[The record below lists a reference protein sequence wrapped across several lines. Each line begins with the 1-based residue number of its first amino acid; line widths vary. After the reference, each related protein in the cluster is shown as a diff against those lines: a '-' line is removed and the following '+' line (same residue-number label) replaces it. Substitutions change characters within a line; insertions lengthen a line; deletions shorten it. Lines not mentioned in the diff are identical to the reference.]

1 MSFRLIKLYHIRYH
15 FARPFFHCH
24 KHRRWR
30 IHLSEVIEM
39 LKQWLRR
46 TAALLLSAVTLVT
59 VAAAEQDPAPERHT
73 VTWLLQWALGDCLP
87 RGTLSLPAMLAL
99 YQSPAL
105 LSAQPQV
112 LAYMTEQQAEAP
124 APQEQTASPSPAAPA
139 VRQTAPRAALAFQD
153 NGVPSQTV
161 LIRNTAGYTVVRGV
175 CVKNASNK
183 TLDAAA
189 LAAEGFAARLTD
201 SAPQVLIL
209 HTHGSEAYIMPAG
222 QEYVSTGTCRTSDT
236 TKNVVRVGD
245 EIASVLSDY
254 GISVLHDRT
263 LYDDPLYEGAY
274 GRSVEGI
281 EAYLEKYPSISFILD
296 IHRDAVEDAQHRQYK
311 LVSQEDP
318 NAAQISFVMGSN
330 HDGWQ
335 ENLKLAIA
343 ISESITAEHPTVMRP
358 ITLRNSNYNQ
368 HKSLGS
374 MLVEVGAAGNS
385 LDEALNS
392 ARIFA
397 DSFASVLLTT
407 KA

>member
-1 MSFRLIKLYHIRYH
+1 MVKR
-15 FARPFFHCH
+15 
-24 KHRRWR
+24 
-30 IHLSEVIEM
+30 
-39 LKQWLRR
+39 WLRR
-46 TAALLLSAVTLVT
+46 GAALLLAAATLVT
-59 VAAAEQDPAPERHT
+59 VAAAADGRGDSAGQSAAR
-73 VTWLLQWALGDCLP
+73 WLLQWTMGSWLPPDGLSPATALALG
-87 RGTLSLPAMLAL
+87 
-99 YQSPAL
+99 QSPLL
-105 LSAQPQV
+105 LSARAEVAGFWEEPQPEEEDTGD
-112 LAYMTEQQAEAP
+112 TEASDTPAP
-124 APQEQTASPSPAAPA
+124 AAQVPLPAAADRP
-139 VRQTAPRAALAFQD
+139 ALAFLD

-161 LIRNTAGYTVVRGV
+161 KITNTAGYTVVRGV
-175 CVKNASNK
+175 CIKNASNK

-201 SAPQVLIL
+201 QAPQVLII
-209 HTHGSEAYIMPAG
+209 HTHGSEAYTMPEG
-222 QEYVSTGTCRTSDT
+222 QDYVSTGTCRTSDT
-236 TKNVVRVGD
+236 NKNVVRVGD
-245 EIASVLSDY
+245 EIASVLSEY

-281 EAYLEKYPSISFILD
+281 EAYQEKYPSLVFILD

-311 LVSQEDP
+311 LISQEDP
-318 NAAQISFVMGSN
+318 NAAQLSFIMGSN

-335 ENLKLAIA
+335 ENLKLAVAIA
-343 ISESITAEHPTVMRP
+343 ENIQADYPTVMRP

-397 DSFASVLLTT
+397 NAFARVALAT
-407 KA
+407 KAE

>member
-1 MSFRLIKLYHIRYH
+1 
-15 FARPFFHCH
+15 
-24 KHRRWR
+24 
-30 IHLSEVIEM
+30 M

-46 TAALLLSAVTLVT
+46 TAALLLSAVTLIT
-59 VAAAEQDPAPERHT
+59 VAAAAEQKGASDSSAAK
-73 VTWLLQWALGDCLP
+73 WLLQWALGDWLP
-87 RGTLSLPAMLAL
+87 SDGPSLPVWLAL

-105 LSAQPQV
+105 LTARPQV
-112 LAYMTEQQAEAP
+112 LSYLTEQQAET
-124 APQEQTASPSPAAPA
+124 QEAKATPETPVTDTPVVSPILQTP
-139 VRQTAPRAALAFQD
+139 RTALTFPD

-161 LIRNTAGYTVVRGV
+161 KITNPAGYTSVRGV
-175 CVKNASNK
+175 YIKNASNK

-189 LAAEGFAARLTD
+189 LASESFAAKLTD
-201 SAPQVLIL
+201 TAPQVLIL
-209 HTHGSEAYIMPAG
+209 HTHGSEAYTMPKG

-236 TKNVVRVGD
+236 TCSVVRIGD
-245 EIASVLSDY
+245 EIASVLSAY

-274 GRSVEGI
+274 TRSLEGI

-311 LVSQEDP
+311 LISQEDP

-335 ENLKLAIA
+335 ENLKLAAAVAEA
-343 ISESITAEHPTVMRP
+343 IKTDYPTVMRP

-385 LDEALNS
+385 LEEALNS

-397 DSFASVLLTT
+397 DGFAKVLLAT
-407 KA
+407 KS

>member
-1 MSFRLIKLYHIRYH
+1 
-15 FARPFFHCH
+15 
-24 KHRRWR
+24 
-30 IHLSEVIEM
+30 M

-46 TAALLLSAVTLVT
+46 TAALLLSAVTLIT
-59 VAAAEQDPAPERHT
+59 VAAAAEQNGANDSSAAK
-73 VTWLLQWALGDCLP
+73 WLLQWALGDWLP
-87 RGTLSLPAMLAL
+87 SDGPSLPVWLAL

-105 LSAQPQV
+105 LTARPQV
-112 LAYMTEQQAEAP
+112 LSYLTEQQAETQDAKATP
-124 APQEQTASPSPAAPA
+124 ETPVTDTPVVSPILQTP
-139 VRQTAPRAALAFQD
+139 RTALTFPD

-161 LIRNTAGYTVVRGV
+161 KITNPAGYTSVRGV
-175 CVKNASNK
+175 YIKNASNK

-189 LAAEGFAARLTD
+189 LASESFAAKLTD
-201 SAPQVLIL
+201 TAPKVLIL
-209 HTHGSEAYIMPAG
+209 HTHGSEAYTMPKG

-236 TKNVVRVGD
+236 TCSVVRIGD
-245 EIASVLSDY
+245 EIASVLSAY

-274 GRSVEGI
+274 TRSLEGI

-311 LVSQEDP
+311 LISQEDP

-335 ENLKLAIA
+335 ENLKLAVAVAEA
-343 ISESITAEHPTVMRP
+343 IKTDYPTVMRP

-368 HKSLGS
+368 HKSPGS

-385 LDEALNS
+385 LEEALNS

-397 DSFASVLLTT
+397 DGFAKVLLAT
-407 KA
+407 KSRP

>member
-1 MSFRLIKLYHIRYH
+1 MVKR
-15 FARPFFHCH
+15 
-24 KHRRWR
+24 
-30 IHLSEVIEM
+30 
-39 LKQWLRR
+39 WLRR
-46 TAALLLSAVTLVT
+46 GAALLLAAATLVT
-59 VAAAEQDPAPERHT
+59 VAAAADGRGDSAGQSAAR
-73 VTWLLQWALGDCLP
+73 WLLQWTMGSWLPPDGLSPATALALG
-87 RGTLSLPAMLAL
+87 
-99 YQSPAL
+99 QSPLL
-105 LSAQPQV
+105 LSARAEVAGFWEEPQPEEEDTGD
-112 LAYMTEQQAEAP
+112 TEASDTPAP
-124 APQEQTASPSPAAPA
+124 AAQVPLPAAADRP
-139 VRQTAPRAALAFQD
+139 ALAFLD

-161 LIRNTAGYTVVRGV
+161 KITNTAGYTVVRGV
-175 CVKNASNK
+175 CIKNASNK

-201 SAPQVLIL
+201 QAPQVLII
-209 HTHGSEAYIMPAG
+209 HTHGSEAYTMPEG
-222 QEYVSTGTCRTSDT
+222 QDYVSTGTCRTSDT
-236 TKNVVRVGD
+236 NKNVVRVGD
-245 EIASVLSDY
+245 EIASVLSEY

-281 EAYLEKYPSISFILD
+281 EAYQEKYPSLVFILD

-311 LVSQEDP
+311 LISLEDP
-318 NAAQISFVMGSN
+318 NAAQLSFIMGSN

-335 ENLKLAIA
+335 ENLKLAVAIA
-343 ISESITAEHPTVMRP
+343 ENIQADYPTVMRP

-397 DSFASVLLTT
+397 NAFARVALAT
-407 KA
+407 KAE

>member
-1 MSFRLIKLYHIRYH
+1 
-15 FARPFFHCH
+15 
-24 KHRRWR
+24 
-30 IHLSEVIEM
+30 M

-46 TAALLLSAVTLVT
+46 TAALLLSAVTLIT
-59 VAAAEQDPAPERHT
+59 VAAAAEQKGASDSSAAK
-73 VTWLLQWALGDCLP
+73 WLLQWALGDWLP
-87 RGTLSLPAMLAL
+87 SDGPSLPVWLAL

-105 LSAQPQV
+105 LTARPQV
-112 LAYMTEQQAEAP
+112 LSYLTEQQAET
-124 APQEQTASPSPAAPA
+124 QEAKATPETPVTDTPVVSPILQTP
-139 VRQTAPRAALAFQD
+139 RTALTFPD

-161 LIRNTAGYTVVRGV
+161 KITNPAGYTSVRGV
-175 CVKNASNK
+175 YIKNASNK

-189 LAAEGFAARLTD
+189 LASESFAAKLTD
-201 SAPQVLIL
+201 TAPQVLIL
-209 HTHGSEAYIMPAG
+209 HTHGSEAYTMPKG

-236 TKNVVRVGD
+236 TCSVVRIGD
-245 EIASVLSDY
+245 EIASVLSAY

-274 GRSVEGI
+274 TRSLEGI

-311 LVSQEDP
+311 LISQEDP

-335 ENLKLAIA
+335 ENLKLAAAVADVIKA
-343 ISESITAEHPTVMRP
+343 DHPTVMRP

-385 LDEALNS
+385 LEEALNS

-397 DSFASVLLTT
+397 DGFAKVLLAT
-407 KA
+407 KS

>member
-1 MSFRLIKLYHIRYH
+1 
-15 FARPFFHCH
+15 
-24 KHRRWR
+24 
-30 IHLSEVIEM
+30 M

-46 TAALLLSAVTLVT
+46 TAALLLSAVTLIT
-59 VAAAEQDPAPERHT
+59 VAAAAEQNGASDGSAAK
-73 VTWLLQWALGDCLP
+73 WLLQWALGDWLP
-87 RGTLSLPAMLAL
+87 SDGPSLPVWLAL

-105 LSAQPQV
+105 LTARPQV
-112 LAYMTEQQAEAP
+112 LSYLTEQQAKTQEAKATP
-124 APQEQTASPSPAAPA
+124 EIPITDTPVVSPILQT
-139 VRQTAPRAALAFQD
+139 PRAALTFPD

-161 LIRNTAGYTVVRGV
+161 KITNPAGYTSVRGV
-175 CVKNASNK
+175 YIKNASNK

-189 LAAEGFAARLTD
+189 LASESFAAKLTD
-201 SAPQVLIL
+201 TAPQVLIL
-209 HTHGSEAYIMPAG
+209 HTHGSEAYTMPKG

-236 TKNVVRVGD
+236 TCNVVRVGD
-245 EIASVLSDY
+245 EIASVLSAY

-274 GRSVEGI
+274 SRSLEGI
-281 EAYLEKYPSISFILD
+281 ETYLEKYPSISFILD

-311 LVSQEDP
+311 LISQEDP

-335 ENLKLAIA
+335 ENLKLAAAVAEA
-343 ISESITAEHPTVMRP
+343 IKTEYPTVMRP

-368 HKSLGS
+368 HKSPGS

-385 LDEALNS
+385 LEEALNS

-397 DSFASVLLTT
+397 DGFAKVLLAT
-407 KA
+407 KS

>member
-1 MSFRLIKLYHIRYH
+1 MVKR
-15 FARPFFHCH
+15 
-24 KHRRWR
+24 
-30 IHLSEVIEM
+30 
-39 LKQWLRR
+39 WLRR
-46 TAALLLSAVTLVT
+46 GAALLLAAATLVT
-59 VAAAEQDPAPERHT
+59 VAVAADGRGDSAGQSAAR
-73 VTWLLQWALGDCLP
+73 WLLQWTMGSWLPPDGLSPATALALG
-87 RGTLSLPAMLAL
+87 
-99 YQSPAL
+99 QSPLL
-105 LSAQPQV
+105 LSARAEVAGFWEEPQPEEED
-112 LAYMTEQQAEAP
+112 TGDAEASDTP
-124 APQEQTASPSPAAPA
+124 APAAQVPLPAAADRP
-139 VRQTAPRAALAFQD
+139 ALAFLD

-161 LIRNTAGYTVVRGV
+161 KITNTAGYTVVRGV
-175 CVKNASNK
+175 CIKNASNK

-201 SAPQVLIL
+201 QAPQVLII
-209 HTHGSEAYIMPAG
+209 HTHGSEAYTMPEG
-222 QEYVSTGTCRTSDT
+222 QDYVSTGTCRTSDT
-236 TKNVVRVGD
+236 NKNVVRVGD
-245 EIASVLSDY
+245 EIASVLSEY

-281 EAYLEKYPSISFILD
+281 EAYQEKYPSLVFILD

-311 LVSQEDP
+311 LISQEDP
-318 NAAQISFVMGSN
+318 NAAQLSFIMGSN

-335 ENLKLAIA
+335 ENLKLAVAIA
-343 ISESITAEHPTVMRP
+343 ENIQADYPTVMRP

-397 DSFASVLLTT
+397 NAFARVALAT
-407 KA
+407 KAE

>member
-1 MSFRLIKLYHIRYH
+1 MVKR
-15 FARPFFHCH
+15 
-24 KHRRWR
+24 
-30 IHLSEVIEM
+30 
-39 LKQWLRR
+39 WLRR
-46 TAALLLSAVTLVT
+46 GTALVLAAVTLVT
-59 VAAAEQDPAPERHT
+59 VAAAADDSTPDGGSAAK
-73 VTWLLQWALGDCLP
+73 WLLRWTLGNWLPSDGLSPATALVLG
-87 RGTLSLPAMLAL
+87 
-99 YQSPAL
+99 QSPLL
-105 LSAQPQV
+105 LSARCDVADFTAGQQDTPEEPETDQAQEPDTPAVNPQTP
-112 LAYMTEQQAEAP
+112 LP
-124 APQEQTASPSPAAPA
+124 ASP
-139 VRQTAPRAALAFQD
+139 RTALAFQD

-161 LIRNTAGYTVVRGV
+161 KITNTAGYTVVRGV
-175 CVKNASNK
+175 CIKNGSNK

-189 LAAEGFAARLTD
+189 LAAEGFAAQLTGD
-201 SAPQVLIL
+201 APQVLIL
-209 HTHGSEAYIMPAG
+209 HTHGSEAYTMPEG
-222 QEYVSTGTCRTSDT
+222 QGYVSTGTCRTSDT

-281 EAYLEKYPSISFILD
+281 EGYLEKYPSLTFILD

-311 LVSQEDP
+311 LISLEDP
-318 NAAQISFVMGSN
+318 NAAQLSFIMGSN

-335 ENLKLAIA
+335 ENLKLAVA
-343 ISESITAEHPTVMRP
+343 VAEAVKADYPTVMRP

-397 DSFASVLLTT
+397 DAFAGVVLAT
-407 KA
+407 KAE

>member
-1 MSFRLIKLYHIRYH
+1 
-15 FARPFFHCH
+15 
-24 KHRRWR
+24 
-30 IHLSEVIEM
+30 M

-46 TAALLLSAVTLVT
+46 TAALLLAAVTLIT
-59 VAAAEQDPAPERHT
+59 VAAAAEQNGTNDSSAAK
-73 VTWLLQWALGDCLP
+73 WLLQWALGDWLP
-87 RGTLSLPAMLAL
+87 SDGPSLPVWLAL

-105 LSAQPQV
+105 LTARPQV
-112 LAYMTEQQAEAP
+112 LSYLAEQQAKTQEAEATP
-124 APQEQTASPSPAAPA
+124 ETPVTDTPVVSPILQTP
-139 VRQTAPRAALAFQD
+139 RTALTFPD

-161 LIRNTAGYTVVRGV
+161 KITNPAGYTSVRGV
-175 CVKNASNK
+175 YIKNASNK

-189 LAAEGFAARLTD
+189 LASESFAAKLTD
-201 SAPQVLIL
+201 TAPQVLIL
-209 HTHGSEAYIMPAG
+209 HTHGSEAYTMPKG

-236 TKNVVRVGD
+236 TCSVVRVGD
-245 EIASVLSDY
+245 EIASVLSAY

-274 GRSVEGI
+274 TRSLEGI
-281 EAYLEKYPSISFILD
+281 ETYLEKYPSISFILD

-311 LVSQEDP
+311 LISQEDP

-335 ENLKLAIA
+335 ENLRLAVAVAEA
-343 ISESITAEHPTVMRP
+343 IKADHPTVMRP

-385 LDEALNS
+385 LEEALNS

-397 DSFASVLLTT
+397 DGFAKVLLAT
-407 KA
+407 KS

>member
-1 MSFRLIKLYHIRYH
+1 
-15 FARPFFHCH
+15 
-24 KHRRWR
+24 
-30 IHLSEVIEM
+30 M

-46 TAALLLSAVTLVT
+46 TAALLLSAVTLIT
-59 VAAAEQDPAPERHT
+59 VAAAAEQNGTNDSSAAK
-73 VTWLLQWALGDCLP
+73 WLLQWALGDWLP
-87 RGTLSLPAMLAL
+87 SDGPSLPVWLAL

-105 LSAQPQV
+105 LTARPQV
-112 LAYMTEQQAEAP
+112 LSYLTEQQAET
-124 APQEQTASPSPAAPA
+124 QEAKATPETPVTDTPVVSPILQTP
-139 VRQTAPRAALAFQD
+139 RTALTFPD

-161 LIRNTAGYTVVRGV
+161 KITNPAGYTSVRGV
-175 CVKNASNK
+175 YIKNASNK

-189 LAAEGFAARLTD
+189 LASESFAAKLTD
-201 SAPQVLIL
+201 TAPQVLIL
-209 HTHGSEAYIMPAG
+209 HTHGSEAYTMPKG

-236 TKNVVRVGD
+236 TCSVVRIGD
-245 EIASVLSDY
+245 EIASVLSAY

-274 GRSVEGI
+274 TRSLEGI

-311 LVSQEDP
+311 LISQEDP

-335 ENLKLAIA
+335 ENLKLAAAVADVIKA
-343 ISESITAEHPTVMRP
+343 DHPTVMRP

-385 LDEALNS
+385 LEEALNS

-397 DSFASVLLTT
+397 DGFAKVLLAT
-407 KA
+407 KS